1 YRNPRS
7 RWRWNTGRAR
17 QWRPQRMRDPAL
29 TFRPALSR
37 CGRRRRRR
45 NRFRRQ
51 RLRSGRRPHFHRRL
65 LGQLRNR
72 LRRGLGGL
80 RSLRP
85 AISIRTAFG
94 MAEYLAQPGRDV
106 VVDRTGV
113 GLLLGDAQLR
123 EPVQDLV
130 GLDLKLTGQLV
141 NPNLFYHQTYY
152 LY

>member
-1 YRNPRS
+1 
-7 RWRWNTGRAR
+7 
-17 QWRPQRMRDPAL
+17 
-29 TFRPALSR
+29 
-37 CGRRRRRR
+37 
-45 NRFRRQ
+45 
-51 RLRSGRRPHFHRRL
+51 
-65 LGQLRNR
+65 
-72 LRRGLGGL
+72 
-80 RSLRP
+80 
-85 AISIRTAFG
+85 